1 MRRSE
6 NSQSQKVE
14 GIAIGELSRRTNV
27 NIETI
32 RYYEK
37 IKLLPLPP
45 RTRSGRRVYGRVEA
59 RTLAFVRR
67 ARELGF
73 TLDEIRALLRLVE
86 RGYSCGEVQ
95 KLTRHHLATVSQ
107 KITDLRRIER
117 ILRKTSEHCAGGS
130 VPECPIIDVL
140 FAEL

>member
-1 MRRSE
+1 
-6 NSQSQKVE
+6 
-14 GIAIGELSRRTNV
+14 V

-37 IKLLPLPP
+37 IKVLPPAP
-45 RTRSGRRVYGRVEA
+45 RTRSGRRIYGSAETRE
-59 RTLAFVRR
+59 LSFIRR

-86 RGYSCGEVQ
+86 RGFSCGEVQ
-95 KLTRHHLATVSQ
+95 ELTRHHLAAVKQ
-107 KITDLRRIER
+107 KIADLRRIER
-117 ILRKTSEHCAGGS
+117 ILRKTSEQCAGGK

-140 FAEL
+140 FGER

>member
-6 NSQSQKVE
+6 NSPSQTVK
-14 GIAIGELSRRTNV
+14 GIAIGELSYRTGV

-37 IKLLPLPP
+37 IKMLPAPP
-45 RTRSGRRVYGRVEA
+45 RTKSGRRVYGPTEVRK
-59 RTLAFVRR
+59 LAFVRR

-95 KLTRHHLATVSQ
+95 ELTRHHLTAVKQ
-107 KITDLRRIER
+107 KIADLRRIER
-117 ILRKTSEHCAGGS
+117 ILRKTSEQCVGGK
-130 VPECPIIDVL
+130 VPACPIIDVL
-140 FAEL
+140 FGKH